1 MAGTIKDRVYAAAET
16 VSQERTPT
24 VTAVRESAGV
34 SMADASRY
42 LKEWKSD
49 REAATRQI
57 IEAPPA
63 VIEQGQ
69 RVAAA
74 IWNEA
79 IKLAGERHA
88 ADQTKWEEEH
98 IVLTAEVAELVAA
111 ADAAEAAHK
120 DKSEQVERALT
131 EAQSEV
137 AAMTAAVQ
145 KTQGETV
152 TAVQENTGL
161 RAKLAAAQ
169 ATAETLQQSM
179 DAVIAKISATKAGD
193 NRADTKS

>member
-16 VSQERTPT
+16 VSQEKTPT
-24 VTAVRESAGV
+24 VTAVRKSAGV

-42 LKEWKSD
+42 LKEWKTD

-79 IKLAGERHA
+79 IKLADERHT
-88 ADQTKWEEEH
+88 ADQTKWEEEKTA
-98 IVLTAEVAELVAA
+98 LTAEVAELVAA

-120 DKSEQVERALT
+120 DKSEQDERARA

-145 KTQGETV
+145 KAQSETA
-152 TAVQENTGL
+152 TTVQENTDL
-161 RAKLAAAQ
+161 QTKLTAAQ
-169 ATAETLQQSM
+169 ATAETLQHSM
-179 DAVIAKISATKAGD
+179 DAVIAKISTTKPRD
-193 NRADTKS
+193 NKPDGNS